1 MAQGR
6 TVVGVCVA
14 VGHQQPASSHARDG
28 TAAIAVSVVVI
39 VVVVVVVAAAATVA
53 TSVVVVVVIIV
64 VGVAVGHKGPACRRQ
79 TSSEHQVSCAPPYS
93 CLS

>member
-14 VGHQQPASSHARDG
+14 VRHQQPASSHARDG

-39 VVVVVVVAAAATVA
+39 VVVVIVAAAATVA
-53 TSVVVVVVIIV
+53 TSVVVVIIV